1 MINSKY
7 FLLEHKNYA
16 NDPKNRIF
24 QCPPIF
30 TSMTY
35 EQTSMFNQLH
45 REIETLR
52 FEMDKKDETIK
63 QLRDI
68 INKME
73 QYQKSLLDKK

>member
-7 FLLEHKNYA
+7 LFKYSHYENYQ
-16 NDPKNRIF
+16 KNRIF
-24 QCPPIF
+24 HCPTF
-30 TSMTY
+30 FSNMTY

-63 QLRDI
+63 QLRGI
-68 INKME
+68 IDKME

>member
-1 MINSKY
+1 MIKSKY

-16 NDPKNRIF
+16 KDPKNRIL

-63 QLRDI
+63 HLREI
-68 INKME
+68 IDKME
-73 QYQKSLLDKK
+73 QYQKTLQTKK

>member
-1 MINSKY
+1 MSNSKY
-7 FLLEHKNYA
+7 FLFEYKNYE
-16 NDPKNRIF
+16 NRQKNRILH
-24 QCPPIF
+24 CPPF
-30 TSMTY
+30 FPSMTY

-68 INKME
+68 IDKME
-73 QYQKSLLDKK
+73 QYQKSLLDSK

>member
-1 MINSKY
+1 MSNSKY
-7 FLLEHKNYA
+7 FLFEYKNYEHCQ
-16 NDPKNRIF
+16 KNRILH
-24 QCPPIF
+24 CPPF
-30 TSMTY
+30 SPSMTY

-68 INKME
+68 IDKME
-73 QYQKSLLDKK
+73 KYQKSLLDSK

>member
-1 MINSKY
+1 
-7 FLLEHKNYA
+7 
-16 NDPKNRIF
+16 
-24 QCPPIF
+24 
-30 TSMTY
+30 MTY
-35 EQTSMFNQLH
+35 EQTCMFNQLH

-63 QLRDI
+63 QLRGI

>member
-1 MINSKY
+1 MIKSKY
-7 FLLEHKNYA
+7 FFLEHKNYA
-16 NDPKNRIF
+16 KDPKNRILH
-24 QCPPIF
+24 CPPIF

-73 QYQKSLLDKK
+73 KYQKSLLDKK

>member
-63 QLRDI
+63 QCLMKWAIGLGLR
-68 INKME
+68 
-73 QYQKSLLDKK
+73 LLMSV